1 QGSPQ
6 ASSRAADAPEPDEP
20 RSRCPASA
28 ARTMFCRPYRL
39 SLLRPILNI
48 GPRRDAALSSRRRSR
63 ARVNTVPVIALTG
76 YLGAGQTG
84 LLNHVRRRR
93 RATLGVVGH
102 AFGDVGVDAGLLV
115 GQVTDPAAISGG
127 CLCCLDDAGGLDAA
141 LERLA
146 APRLRLDAII
156 VEASATPSQPGA
168 PGTAPS

>member
-1 QGSPQ
+1 
-6 ASSRAADAPEPDEP
+6 
-20 RSRCPASA
+20 
-28 ARTMFCRPYRL
+28 
-39 SLLRPILNI
+39 
-48 GPRRDAALSSRRRSR
+48 
-63 ARVNTVPVIALTG
+63 VNTVPVIALTG
-76 YLGAGQTG
+76 YLGAGKTS
-84 LLNHVRRRR
+84 LLNHVLRQP
-93 RATLGVVGH
+93 RARLGVVVND
-102 AFGDVGVDAGLLV
+102 FGDVGVDAGLLV